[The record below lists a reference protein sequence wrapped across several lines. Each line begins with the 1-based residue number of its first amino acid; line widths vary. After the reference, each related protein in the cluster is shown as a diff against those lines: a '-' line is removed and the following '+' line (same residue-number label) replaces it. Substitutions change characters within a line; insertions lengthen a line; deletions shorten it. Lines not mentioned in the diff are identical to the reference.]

1 MLLATNVINTNLRNA
16 NLKQYVVF
24 KKSLVWL
31 TEAKKKKKILWEK
44 TQWLIIKY
52 WILDVG

>member
-1 MLLATNVINTNLRNA
+1 MLLATNVINKNLRNA

-31 TEAKKKKKILWEK
+31 TEAKKKKKFYGKKPNGSL
-44 TQWLIIKY
+44 
-52 WILDVG
+52 

>member
-1 MLLATNVINTNLRNA
+1 MLLATNVINKNLRNA

-31 TEAKKKKKILWEK
+31 TEAKKKKKKFYGKKPNGSL
-44 TQWLIIKY
+44 
-52 WILDVG
+52 